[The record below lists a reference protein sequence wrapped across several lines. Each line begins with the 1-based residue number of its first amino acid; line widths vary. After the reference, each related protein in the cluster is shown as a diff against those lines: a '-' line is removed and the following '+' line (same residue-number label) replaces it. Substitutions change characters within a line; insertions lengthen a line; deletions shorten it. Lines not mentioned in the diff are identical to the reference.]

1 MKKNKKIKGSKLI
14 PRLSIYKSN
23 KFIYTQLIDDEN
35 QNTIISHSSLKMEG
49 ANINI
54 EKSKNVGK
62 NLAEKAKKIGIKKII
77 FNRSGYI
84 YHGRIKALAEGIKEK
99 GINF

>member
-35 QNTIISHSSLKMEG
+35 QNTLIS
-49 ANINI
+49 
-54 EKSKNVGK
+54 
-62 NLAEKAKKIGIKKII
+62 
-77 FNRSGYI
+77 
-84 YHGRIKALAEGIKEK
+84 
-99 GINF
+99 